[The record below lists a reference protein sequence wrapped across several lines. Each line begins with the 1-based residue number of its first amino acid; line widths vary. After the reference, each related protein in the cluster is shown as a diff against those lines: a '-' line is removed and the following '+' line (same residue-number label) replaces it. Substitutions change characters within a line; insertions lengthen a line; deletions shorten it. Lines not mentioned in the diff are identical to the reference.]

1 MADDLLIKEKEFR
14 RINKELES
22 KTHKLLEEIDTV
34 INNNHKN
41 NFETEIV
48 KFRTQSA
55 FNFFNS
61 EYKSA
66 ENQEIKNDRRDDFDY
81 EEEIFSLKS
90 ENKKNQDVIIKFLKA
105 KIKLLTGEVDI
116 LKDDLKKK
124 CDLIRDLENNNKKI
138 SECKEKL
145 VTQINNL
152 KDNIGKLENNIST
165 QQNDI
170 QAHLNENN
178 SLKKEIQ
185 KLNKE
190 IKSTTQQINI
200 LDLRLNRSL
209 EDNEKLKNSLKSSKN
224 EERNNVNKIRKLE
237 DHIKV
242 ITKNNERLRQELVQ
256 AFRKQ
261 SLLVDNLKKQKA
273 YLETTRQVEL
283 TRDDFL
289 KIIKAYV

>member
-1 MADDLLIKEKEFR
+1 MADDLLIKEKEFH
-14 RINKELES
+14 RINKELET

-34 INNNHKN
+34 INN

-61 EYKSA
+61 EFKSA
-66 ENQEIKNDRRDDFDY
+66 ENQEVKNDRNYFDY
-81 EEEIFSLKS
+81 EDYEEDIFSLKN
-90 ENKKNQDVIIKFLKA
+90 ENKKNQDVIIIKFLKA
-105 KIKLLTGEVDI
+105 KIKLLTGEIDI

-124 CDLIRDLENNNKKI
+124 CDLIRDLENNNKKT

-170 QAHLNENN
+170 HAHLNENN

-190 IKSTTQQINI
+190 IKSMTQQINI

-209 EDNEKLKNSLKSSKN
+209 EDNDKLKTSLKSSKN

-242 ITKNNERLRQELVQ
+242 IIKNNERLRQELIQ

-289 KIIKAYV
+289 KIIKAYM

>member
-55 FNFFNS
+55 FNFFNT
-61 EYKSA
+61 EYK
-66 ENQEIKNDRRDDFDY
+66 
-81 EEEIFSLKS
+81 
-90 ENKKNQDVIIKFLKA
+90 
-105 KIKLLTGEVDI
+105 
-116 LKDDLKKK
+116 
-124 CDLIRDLENNNKKI
+124 
-138 SECKEKL
+138 
-145 VTQINNL
+145 
-152 KDNIGKLENNIST
+152 
-165 QQNDI
+165 
-170 QAHLNENN
+170 
-178 SLKKEIQ
+178 
-185 KLNKE
+185 
-190 IKSTTQQINI
+190 
-200 LDLRLNRSL
+200 LNRSL

-256 AFRKQ
+256 AFKKQ

-273 YLETTRQVEL
+273 YLETSRQVEL

-289 KIIKAYV
+289 KIIKAYIVG